1 MAHCQNVAEL
11 LHYTDST
18 LQAIGTSQAL
28 AAKDKKKLQKS
39 CRAECELHM
48 RRLTQSG
55 GTSSGRSSYV
65 GTSIGAEE
73 HMDQAAI
80 QRDHSEARAA
90 LAAQRAAESAS
101 GAAAGAMPGAQMS
114 ALAYGAGLWG
124 GEASQSIHVDD
135 LYQSYINSVF

>member
-65 GTSIGAEE
+65 GTIIGAEE

-80 QRDHSEARAA
+80 QRQGRQEGHCQGPEGQGQGPKGQGQAPAPT
-90 LAAQRAAESAS
+90 
-101 GAAAGAMPGAQMS
+101 GTN
-114 ALAYGAGLWG
+114 W
-124 GEASQSIHVDD
+124 
-135 LYQSYINSVF
+135 